1 MASAWSDGTVRL
13 LDPESNKVAHQIL
26 VSEGDEEAPEITC
39 LAWATNSTVMA
50 GAKGADA
57 GKTVWQQMLSE
68 EKLELAKLLKKDEAT
83 LDLPRDIALLDV
95 EPSLPKISTLPSGS
109 TVDDIFS
116 TRASLDSLFRP
127 FDPRADEAV
136 DVMVVGTS
144 DGNIHLSI
152 YDSFVVGSFPSPIRA
167 SRAASNVLV
176 SHASHKAYSVHGLLL
191 KSTSTLVRG
200 LSFVPMDLRFIT
212 SSKDHLSLLASRST
226 ALQNLLRYVNQVK
239 DLMATEYNTSR
250 DLPSKF
256 IRNVDDAFTE
266 SGKGWSIV
274 PALYHQVVTG
284 HTLPEVK
291 EWIGDVGERGYKRWD
306 KAVSTSLNNLRSH
319 IHKKLIPTLTRI
331 ALTLSRLHGLALYH
345 SPTAQSP
352 SNLGFSAPQIAL
364 LLDTVA
370 SLSLVAEHMLT
381 AVVDEID
388 IFATFTEW
396 FKNEMY
402 RVIIDKAPT
411 EEQLEKE
418 SNINHSKVLMYIQNS
433 LVDSKLKPFF
443 GEVTEVEVK
452 EQYEKIGTANPIFE
466 PLSQALKRCKEGEWY
481 ANSLPNVNVLVRHL
495 EEQAGAVFKQ
505 IAEAEKRKVIF
516 GSAVE
521 IPEGLKDGPLVMR
534 MLPGAL
540 PKRSI
545 TYIAQIGKDEES
557 VQIDQVVLD
566 TQNGV
571 SSHQGLNSAFISVG
585 EKVIDVAF
593 LNDDWLLLLCLM
605 KDGKGAVARVNFGSE
620 SGVLGWKGLKQPE
633 HIADVGT
640 IVKTDFA
647 ADPAGFLPEKMALS
661 ENGRAVLLAKGGMRY
676 KVYMVQEE
684 GGRDRDSM
692 LS

>member
-13 LDPESNKVAHQIL
+13 LDPESNKVAHQIV
-26 VSEGDEEAPEITC
+26 VSEGGEEAPEITC
-39 LAWATNSTVMA
+39 LAWATNSTVLA
-50 GAKGADA
+50 GAIDADA
-57 GKTVWQQMLSE
+57 GKTVWQQMLAE
-68 EKLELAKLLKKDEAT
+68 GKLELSKLLKKDEAP

-95 EPSLPKISTLPSGS
+95 EPSLPKISTLPSGG

-136 DVMVVGTS
+136 DVMVIGTS

-239 DLMATEYNTSR
+239 DLMITEYNTSR

-284 HTLPEVK
+284 HTLTEVK
-291 EWIGDVGERGYKRWD
+291 EWLGDVGERGYKRWD

-331 ALTLSRLHGLALYH
+331 ALILSRLHGLALYH

-352 SNLGFSAPQIAL
+352 STLGFSAPQIAL

-370 SLSLVAEHMLT
+370 SLTLVAEHMLT

-402 RVIIDKAPT
+402 RVSIDKART

-418 SNINHSKVLMYIQNS
+418 SNINHAKVLMYIQNS

-443 GEVTEVEVK
+443 GEVTEEEVK
-452 EQYEKIGTANPIFE
+452 DQYEKIGMANPIFE
-466 PLSQALKRCKEGEWY
+466 PLSQVLGRCEEGEGY
-481 ANSLPNVNVLVRHL
+481 TTTLPNVKVLVRHL

-505 IAEAEKRKVIF
+505 IAEAEKRNVIF
-516 GSAVE
+516 GSAVD
-521 IPEGLKDGPLVMR
+521 IPEGLKDGPVVMR
-534 MLPGAL
+534 MLTGSS
-540 PKRSI
+540 PKRSN
-545 TYIAQIGKDEES
+545 TYIAQIGKEGAS
-557 VQIDQVVLD
+557 VQIHQVVLD

-571 SSHQGLNSAFISVG
+571 SSHHGLSSTYITVG
-585 EKVIDVAF
+585 ENVIDVAF
-593 LNDDWLLLLCLM
+593 LDDDWLLLLCLK
-605 KDGKGAVARVNFGSE
+605 KDGKGAIARVNYGSDA
-620 SGVLGWKGLKQPE
+620 GVLGWKGPKQPD

-647 ADPAGFLPEKMALS
+647 ADPAGFVPEKMAVN
-661 ENGRAVLLAKGGMRY
+661 EMGRVVLLAKGGMRY
-676 KVYMVQEE
+676 KVYTVQEE
-684 GGRDRDSM
+684 GARDTDSM

>member
-26 VSEGDEEAPEITC
+26 VSEGDGEAPEITC
-39 LAWATNSTVMA
+39 LAWATNSTVLA
-50 GAKGADA
+50 DAKCADA
-57 GKTVWQQMLSE
+57 GKTVWQQMLAE

-95 EPSLPKISTLPSGS
+95 EPSLPKISTLPSGG

-127 FDPRADEAV
+127 FDPRVDEAV

-176 SHASHKAYSVHGLLL
+176 SHSSHKAYSVHGLLL
-191 KSTSTLVRG
+191 KSTSTLVQG

-212 SSKDHLSLLASRST
+212 SSKDRLSLLASRST

-239 DLMATEYNTSR
+239 DLMGTEYNTSR

-256 IRNVDDAFTE
+256 LRNVNDAFTE

-291 EWIGDVGERGYKRWD
+291 EWLEDVGERGYKRWD

-331 ALTLSRLHGLALYH
+331 ALILSRLHGLALYH
-345 SPTAQSP
+345 SPNAQSP
-352 SNLGFSAPQIAL
+352 STLGFSAPQIAL

-370 SLSLVAEHMLT
+370 SITLVAEHMLT

-396 FKNEMY
+396 FKNEMH

-433 LVDSKLKPFF
+433 LVDSKLNPFF
-443 GEVTEVEVK
+443 GEVTEEEVK
-452 EQYEKIGTANPIFE
+452 KQYENIGTANPIFE
-466 PLSQALKRCKEGEWY
+466 PLSQALRRCEEGDSY
-481 ANSLPNVNVLVRHL
+481 ATALPNVKVLVKHL
-495 EEQAGAVFKQ
+495 EEQACAVFKQ
-505 IAEAEKRKVIF
+505 IAEAEKRNVIF
-516 GSAVE
+516 GSAVD
-521 IPEGLKDGPLVMR
+521 IPEGLKDGPVVMR
-534 MLPGAL
+534 MLAGAL
-540 PKRSI
+540 PKQSI
-545 TYIAQIGKDEES
+545 TYIAQIGKDGES
-557 VQIDQVVLD
+557 VQIHQVVID

-571 SSHQGLNSAFISVG
+571 SSHQGSISTYISVG

-593 LNDDWLLLLCLM
+593 HDDDWLLILCLK
-605 KDGKGAVARVNFGSE
+605 KDGKGALVRVNYGSKV
-620 SGVLGWKGLKQPE
+620 GVLGWKGPKQPD
-633 HIADVGT
+633 HIADVGA

-647 ADPAGFLPEKMALS
+647 ADPAGFVPEKMAVS
-661 ENGRAVLLAKGGMRY
+661 EIGRVVLLAKGGMRY

-684 GGRDRDSM
+684 GARDTDSM

>member
-1 MASAWSDGTVRL
+1 MASAWSDGTLRL

-26 VSEGDEEAPEITC
+26 VSEGGDEAPEITC
-39 LAWATNSTVMA
+39 LAWTTNSTA
-50 GAKGADA
+50 LPDAKGADA
-57 GKTVWQQMLSE
+57 GKTVWQQMLAE
-68 EKLELAKLLKKDEAT
+68 EKLELAKLLKKDEAP
-83 LDLPRDIALLDV
+83 LDLPRDIALLDL
-95 EPSLPKISTLPSGS
+95 EPSLPKISTLPSGG

-152 YDSFVVGSFPSPIRA
+152 YDSFVVGAFPSPIRA

-212 SSKDHLSLLASRST
+212 SRKDHLSLLASRST

-239 DLMATEYNTSR
+239 ELMTTEYNTSR

-256 IRNVDDAFTE
+256 IRNVDDTFFE

-291 EWIGDVGERGYKRWD
+291 EWLGDVGERGYKRWD
-306 KAVSTSLNNLRSH
+306 KAVSTSLNNLRSL

-331 ALTLSRLHGLALYH
+331 ALILSRLHGLALYH

-352 SNLGFSAPQIAL
+352 TTLGFSAPQLAL

-370 SLSLVAEHMLT
+370 SLTLVAEHMLT

-402 RVIIDKAPT
+402 RVIIDKLPT

-433 LVDSKLKPFF
+433 LVNSKLKHFF
-443 GEVTEVEVK
+443 GEVTEEEVE
-452 EQYEKIGTANPIFE
+452 EQYETIGTANPIFE
-466 PLSQALKRCKEGEWY
+466 PLSRALRRCEEGDSY
-481 ANSLPNVNVLVRHL
+481 ATALPNIRVLVRHL
-495 EEQAGAVFKQ
+495 EDQAAAVFKQ
-505 IAEAEKRKVIF
+505 IAEAEKRNVIF
-516 GSAVE
+516 GSAVD
-521 IPEGLKDGPLVMR
+521 IPEGLKDGPVVMR
-534 MLPGAL
+534 MVTGSSSE
-540 PKRSI
+540 KSS
-545 TYIAQIGKDEES
+545 TYILQIGKEGES
-557 VQIDQVVLD
+557 VQIHQVMLD

-571 SSHQGLNSAFISVG
+571 SSHQGLNSTYISVG
-585 EKVIDVAF
+585 QKVIDVAF
-593 LNDDWLLLLCLM
+593 LDDDWLLLLCLK
-605 KDGKGAVARVNFGSE
+605 KDGKGAIARVNYGFDAGI
-620 SGVLGWKGLKQPE
+620 LGWKGPKQPD
-633 HIADVGT
+633 HIADIGT

-647 ADPAGFLPEKMALS
+647 ADPAGFVPEKMAVS
-661 ENGRAVLLAKGGMRY
+661 EVGRVVLLAKGGMRY
-676 KVYMVQEE
+676 KVYTVSGQ
-684 GGRDRDSM
+684 GPRGTDSM